1 MNLVTWPVCT
11 HHMYVTVSLFLSLT
25 LPLKLSLSLSLSL
38 FLSPFLFLSL
48 TWCVL
53 SSTANLFLANQM
65 AVSPA
70 DRLPSTTEQNKSS
83 KPTMTRYKHQLTCKH
98 TMSRLSDTYILDFGG
113 LCSLVQHTVHS
124 KLYQHSWCS
133 ENGGQ
138 STKFHCDTNPLS

>member
-1 MNLVTWPVCT
+1 
-11 HHMYVTVSLFLSLT
+11 MYVTVSLFLSLT
-25 LPLKLSLSLSLSL
+25 LPLKLSLSLSL

-83 KPTMTRYKHQLTCKH
+83 KPTMTIILYKYQLTCKH
-98 TMSRLSDTYILDFGG
+98 TMSRLSATYILDFGG

-138 STKFHCDTNPLS
+138 STKFHHDTNPLS